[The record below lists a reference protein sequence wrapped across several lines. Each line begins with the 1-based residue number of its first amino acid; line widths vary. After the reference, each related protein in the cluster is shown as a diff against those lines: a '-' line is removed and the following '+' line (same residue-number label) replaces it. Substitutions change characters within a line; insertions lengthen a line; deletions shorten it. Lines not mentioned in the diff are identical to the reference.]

1 MQGEVRRHAVELG
14 EAAFGEAPEALDAV
28 YMDAVLGKV
37 LRLVDPE
44 VAVVADIDEAVVTRP
59 AVGDEDGVQRDV
71 APDNCP

>member
-1 MQGEVRRHAVELG
+1 
-14 EAAFGEAPEALDAV
+14 
-28 YMDAVLGKV
+28 MDSVLGKV

-59 AVGDEDGVQRDV
+59 AVGDEDGVQRDA